1 MNTYKRNRKGQ
12 VLDCDVKGKRV
23 DRAFLAH
30 VQIAAA
36 KATVASNVNV
46 LAATAQTAAAQT
58 ITANITQPSVPRNL
72 IVKGNAVGNAGDVV
86 VTGTNFQGVVITET
100 FALNGATA
108 VVGAKAFRSVT
119 SIALPVETHAGTD
132 TVSLGTGEKIGLPYK
147 LAHNTVQQVFKDNT
161 LEGTAATVTVS
172 ATAIESNTVDLN
184 SALNSKVLD
193 IYLFV

>member
-1 MNTYKRNRKGQ
+1 MSTYRRNRRGQ

-23 DRAFLAH
+23 DRAFVAR

-36 KATVASNVNV
+36 AATVASNVNV

-72 IVKGNAVGNAGDVV
+72 IVKGNAVGNAGNVV
-86 VTGTNFQGVVITET
+86 VTGINYEGAVITET
-100 FALNGATA
+100 FALNGSTA
-108 VVGAKAFRSVT
+108 VVGAKAFRAVT
-119 SIALPVETHAGTD
+119 SIALPAETHVGTD
-132 TVSLGTGEKIGLPYK
+132 TVSLGTGEKLGLPYK

-184 SALNSKVLD
+184 SALNSKAID

>member
-1 MNTYKRNRKGQ
+1 MSTYRRNRRGQ

-23 DRAFLAH
+23 DRAFVAR

-36 KATVASNVNV
+36 AATVASNVNV

-72 IVKGNAVGNAGDVV
+72 IVKGNAVGNAGNVV
-86 VTGTNFQGVVITET
+86 VTGINYEGAVITET
-100 FALNGATA
+100 FALNGSTA
-108 VVGAKAFRSVT
+108 VVGAKAFRAVT
-119 SIALPVETHAGTD
+119 SIALPAETHAGTD
-132 TVSLGTGEKIGLPYK
+132 TVSLGTGEKLGLPYK

-184 SALNSKVLD
+184 SALNSKAID